1 MALNKTIFRG
11 KNLPKYKHFRCKC
24 LWFPTQLNNVILD
37 FPENKIT
44 NYLLYEPNK
53 FAMMRSMGY
62 NKENANELY
71 EKISQEISQGFLN
84 NRYQLK
90 TLNQHGQHIQINFI
104 LDGKNDH
111 SHEQFYC
118 HTGCVVWPDG
128 KIKVASSLIRD

>member
-1 MALNKTIFRG
+1 
-11 KNLPKYKHFRCKC
+11 
-24 LWFPTQLNNVILD
+24 
-37 FPENKIT
+37 
-44 NYLLYEPNK
+44 
-53 FAMMRSMGY
+53 MMRSMGY